1 MRLLTVLSLMAC
13 LFGCEKAALP
23 PQGEDSTPKSEVP
36 VAVYTPGQEAAA
48 TDVVVEIVVAGEHWI
63 ERKSGVRIDEKGFLS
78 YLGAV
83 IAKQR
88 SLGRCHKRLIFEL
101 PDSCPI
107 AIASLCQAL
116 ALVSGGDPYIQV
128 CPARDSEPPRYS
140 AFCWLFNSG
149 DSVTVASLISAAYDC
164 GALTNTPLFKKCFQK
179 MAEGLRAQNEKYPG
193 TVYTAVLLDR
203 DSLFVMDGKGTAPV
217 AIAPDKLVAEM
228 QRARVF
234 TVDLLVTPT
243 TSVGQL
249 RSVIQRLWSAHL
261 LSSISYFFKGEP
273 YFGGQME

>member
-1 MRLLTVLSLMAC
+1 
-13 LFGCEKAALP
+13 
-23 PQGEDSTPKSEVP
+23 
-36 VAVYTPGQEAAA
+36 
-48 TDVVVEIVVAGEHWI
+48 
-63 ERKSGVRIDEKGFLS
+63 
-78 YLGAV
+78 
-83 IAKQR
+83 
-88 SLGRCHKRLIFEL
+88 
-101 PDSCPI
+101 
-107 AIASLCQAL
+107 
-116 ALVSGGDPYIQV
+116 
-128 CPARDSEPPRYS
+128 
-140 AFCWLFNSG
+140 
-149 DSVTVASLISAAYDC
+149 
-164 GALTNTPLFKKCFQK
+164 